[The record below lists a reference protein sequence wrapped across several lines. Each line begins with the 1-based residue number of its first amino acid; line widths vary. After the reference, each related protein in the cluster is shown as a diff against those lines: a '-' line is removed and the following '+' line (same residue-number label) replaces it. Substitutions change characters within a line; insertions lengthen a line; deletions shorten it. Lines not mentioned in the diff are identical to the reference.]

1 MITFVAPKFLDAISI
16 FINIGAITLW
26 PFVITREPMDQ
37 ITKNH
42 ERIHLKQQEE
52 LLIFGFYA
60 LYVYYWLKGM
70 KKYKGSK
77 RQRMLAYRNI
87 PFEREAYQHQMSDI
101 YTMRRKSYAW
111 WEYRK

>member
-77 RQRMLAYRNI
+77 NNKK
-87 PFEREAYQHQMSDI
+87 
-101 YTMRRKSYAW
+101 T
-111 WEYRK
+111 

>member
-1 MITFVAPKFLDAISI
+1 MITFVAPRLLNLLSVFIPIS
-16 FINIGAITLW
+16 AITLW

-52 LLIFGFYA
+52 LLIIGFYV
-60 LYVYYWLKGM
+60 LYVYYWLKNM
-70 KKYKGSK
+70 KKYEGSK

-87 PFEREAYQHQMSDI
+87 PFEKEAYANQFSDI
-101 YTMRRKSYAW
+101 YTMRRKTYAW
-111 WEYRK
+111 RNYR